1 MPELPEVQTVVSTLN
16 HLIQGER
23 IVDVIERYDGI
34 IQTEPFDVI
43 GKQIHRLSRRGKY
56 ILFHLDDS
64 ILISHLRMEGK
75 YFIKTEQEELDK
87 HDHVI
92 FVFESGKQLRYND
105 TRKFGT
111 MELISPDAVEE
122 YFQQRLGIEPDDSR
136 LTIEYLKQFAH
147 KQTLKGFLLDQRIVA
162 GLGNIYVNEVCF
174 LAGLHP
180 ASRMHRLRKKD
191 YAALVEFIPRVIER
205 AIELG
210 GTTIRSYTDSL
221 GVTGRF
227 QNELLV
233 HDRIG
238 EACLTCATPIQKT
251 FVNGRGTYYCSQCQI
266 RR

>member
-16 HLIQGER
+16 QLIQGER

-34 IQTEPFDVI
+34 IRSHHFDVV
-43 GKQIHRLSRRGKY
+43 GHQIHQLSRRGKY
-56 ILFHLDDS
+56 ILFHLDD
-64 ILISHLRMEGK
+64 LVMISHLRMEGK
-75 YFIKTEQEELDK
+75 YFIKTDQDEFDK

-92 FVFESGKQLRYND
+92 FVLESGKQLRYND

-111 MELISPDAVEE
+111 MELLHPDEVEV
-122 YFQQRLGIEPDDSR
+122 YFQSRLGIEPDNPA
-136 LTIEYLKQFAH
+136 LTVKYLKSFTH

-174 LAGLHP
+174 LSNLHP

-191 YAALVEFIPRVIER
+191 YEALVQYIPYVIQK
-205 AIELG
+205 AIDLG

-227 QNELLV
+227 QNELTV
-233 HDRIG
+233 HDREG
-238 EACLTCATPIQKT
+238 EECLVCSTVIRKT
-251 FVNGRGTYYCSQCQI
+251 FVNGRGTYYCPTCQI